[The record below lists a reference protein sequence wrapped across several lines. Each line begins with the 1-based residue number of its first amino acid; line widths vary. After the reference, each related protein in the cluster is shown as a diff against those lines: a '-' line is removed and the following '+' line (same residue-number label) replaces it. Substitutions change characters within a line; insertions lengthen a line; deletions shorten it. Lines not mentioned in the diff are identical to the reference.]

1 MSIAMMHYVRR
12 MTMCRV
18 PEEAP
23 PEVEKL
29 MQWCNH
35 WDPTERPTAKQVV
48 HYIQAMPAEPSH
60 QRGQ

>member
-1 MSIAMMHYVRR
+1 
-12 MTMCRV
+12 MCRV